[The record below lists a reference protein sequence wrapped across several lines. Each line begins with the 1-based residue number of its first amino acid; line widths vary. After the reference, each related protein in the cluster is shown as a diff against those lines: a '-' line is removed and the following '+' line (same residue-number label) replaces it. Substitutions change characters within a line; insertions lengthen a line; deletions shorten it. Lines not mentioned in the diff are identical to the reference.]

1 MGMNQ
6 RRRAVLCLQLTSDY
20 ESATGSGIACAVTH
34 RMAMGVGSLMSTWN
48 LGSHFFSF
56 VCFLKPLNFFFS
68 YFRYLVVGLSYFMWE
83 CIYGLVLAWDEGY
96 IYKVMC
102 GSDNDGNRGKDG
114 GGGWRWQ

>member
-34 RMAMGVGSLMSTWN
+34 RMAMGVGSFMSTWN

-56 VCFLKPLNFFFS
+56 VCFLKLLNFIFFI
-68 YFRYLVVGLSYFMWE
+68 FQVLGCWAFILHVGVYIWVGSCLGR
-83 CIYGLVLAWDEGY
+83 GLH
-96 IYKVMC
+96 I
-102 GSDNDGNRGKDG
+102 
-114 GGGWRWQ
+114 